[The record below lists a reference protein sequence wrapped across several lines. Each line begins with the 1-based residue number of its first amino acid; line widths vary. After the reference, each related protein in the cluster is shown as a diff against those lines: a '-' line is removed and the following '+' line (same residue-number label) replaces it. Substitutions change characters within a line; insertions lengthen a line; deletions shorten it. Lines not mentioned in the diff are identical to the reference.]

1 MKPRAA
7 HKTIKTIGTVSAGVA
22 LVLAGTVAW
31 LLNKPATGDCGG
43 EAPTNHKVHEIRATK
58 VVVQPW
64 LGEHHVY
71 GIFMVPNRYKHSWQ
85 NVAFAPQSGSFT
97 AEFDATPQNAA
108 MAGVVGLSNGP
119 AADYSSLAAIVRFN
133 TSSMIDARN
142 EGVYAASAAIPYSAG
157 TTYHFRLVVS
167 VPAHTYS
174 VYVQSGS
181 TAEQLL
187 ASNFS
192 FRTEQAAVSVLN
204 NLGLYA
210 SVGSETVCR
219 LGPTCVIAGNKNY
232 SVVTMAVRGFD
243 RRFAVG
249 ERADKQYVDDVL
261 AEPEHY
267 LLRIYV
273 PTRVALWFLV
283 NGLFGDLRRPCD
295 WTLVFMERAP

>member
-97 AEFDATPQNAA
+97 AELDATPQNGA
-108 MAGVVGLSNGP
+108 MAGGVGLPNAP
-119 AADYSSLAAIVRFN
+119 APAYSSP
-133 TSSMIDARN
+133 
-142 EGVYAASAAIPYSAG
+142 G
-157 TTYHFRLVVS
+157 
-167 VPAHTYS
+167 
-174 VYVQSGS
+174 
-181 TAEQLL
+181 
-187 ASNFS
+187 
-192 FRTEQAAVSVLN
+192 AV
-204 NLGLYA
+204 
-210 SVGSETVCR
+210 
-219 LGPTCVIAGNKNY
+219 GPTCVMAGNKNY